1 MDKREVLRRIGEV
14 GLVPVVRAASAD
26 EALAVAEAVRAGG
39 VPVIEITLT
48 VPGAVG
54 VISEVVKRYGD
65 EVLVG
70 AGTVLD
76 PETARACLL
85 AGAQFIVSPSFNPG
99 TIEMCR
105 RYGVAVCPGAL
116 TPTEIVAAWAAG
128 ADVVKVFPCGA
139 VGGAKYLR
147 ALKGPL
153 PQIDLI
159 PTGGVSLATAA
170 DFIEAGAFA
179 LGVGTDLV
187 DTQAVRAGQAHK
199 VTEAARSYLELVR
212 GARSA
217 RDAGEVKA

>member
-14 GLVPVVRAASAD
+14 GLVPVVRAASAE
-26 EALAVAEAVRAGG
+26 EALAVVEAVKAGG
-39 VPVIEITLT
+39 VPIIEITLT

-54 VISEVVKRYGD
+54 VISEVAKRYKD

-76 PETARACLL
+76 PETARACIL
-85 AGAQFIVSPSFNPG
+85 AGGQFVVSPSFNPG
-99 TIEMCR
+99 TIELCR

-116 TPTEIVAAWAAG
+116 TPTEIVAAWQAG

-170 DFIEAGAFA
+170 EFIKAGAFA

-187 DTQAVRAGQAHK
+187 DTQAIRAGQAHK

-212 GARSA
+212 GARSDREA
-217 RDAGEVKA
+217 